1 MYVDKSKK
9 KLFEEKLREAHID
22 YHSYEV
28 REHLNLLPQNVIFS
42 NCHDSRPF
50 SSSDEKNRSNICRQL
65 KTCKFISSN
74 DSINIQSTTYLS
86 SYFQIISI
94 FFSIAS
100 HANDRQRRTISFV
113 GALFVKA
120 VAPPHSR
127 GNCNGAMFNVIQKS
141 YRKYR
146 PQLFST
152 KVPSVKQNMIF
163 FTTIQKL
170 KIVW

>member
-65 KTCKFISSN
+65 KTFMPMIVK
-74 DSINIQSTTYLS
+74 
-86 SYFQIISI
+86 
-94 FFSIAS
+94 
-100 HANDRQRRTISFV
+100 
-113 GALFVKA
+113 GARYPLLE
-120 VAPPHSR
+120 HYS
-127 GNCNGAMFNVIQKS
+127 
-141 YRKYR
+141 
-146 PQLFST
+146 
-152 KVPSVKQNMIF
+152 
-163 FTTIQKL
+163 
-170 KIVW
+170 